1 MAEMEIIRFS
11 APWGRATRV
20 ISLLVVFGAIGL
32 TIIAL
37 EVVPL
42 PSIARIALI
51 SGPILILAATAPF
64 MILGYE
70 IRDQLLVVKRPGWST
85 QISLHGLRAAALD
98 PKVVGR
104 SLRIFGNGGLF
115 AFNGLFWSK
124 QLGRYHAYVTDLK
137 RSVVLTLQDRI
148 VVISPDAPER
158 FVELLRAQRMLPMP

>member
-1 MAEMEIIRFS
+1 MANMEIVRFS

-20 ISLLVVFGAIGL
+20 ISLLVLFGVIGL
-32 TIIAL
+32 TVIAL
-37 EVVPL
+37 EVAPL
-42 PSIARIALI
+42 PPVARIALI
-51 SGPILILAATAPF
+51 TAPVLIVVVTAPF

-85 QISLHGLRAAALD
+85 RISLSGLRAAALD

-124 QLGRYHAYVTDLK
+124 QLGRYRAYVTDLK
-137 RSVVLTLQDRI
+137 SSVVLTLKDRI
-148 VVISPDAPER
+148 VVVSPDTPER
-158 FVELLRAQRMLPMP
+158 FVELLRAQQLLPT